1 MRILPIRPNPRRSY
15 QNKVEDLCK
24 LLKDEEGKEYRVSVF
39 RLLGIS
45 ANTFTKLHLTHF
57 RQCREARLFLREYP
71 ADPRALQIMDELDR
85 LYSSPIN
92 DVDNLRGA
100 VGEVFSFFICSKQYQ
115 NAEIEVQVEI
125 DTWQSGSIDT
135 AGCSK
140 KKGHCLQSKYSMTMK
155 DLASIV
161 SQQSDFDKIEELTSG
176 KAQGFFITYGHKEVF
191 FQSLNAFGMSPTGYK
206 VFDRSDLS
214 VLERRLAS

>member
-1 MRILPIRPNPRRSY
+1 MRIRPIRPNPRRLY
-15 QNKVEDLCK
+15 QNKVENLCK

-45 ANTFTKLHLTHF
+45 ANTFSKSRLTHF
-57 RQCREARLFLREYP
+57 RQHREARLFLREHQL
-71 ADPRALQIMDELDR
+71 DIRALQIMDELDR

-100 VGEVFSFFICSKQYQ
+100 VGEVFSFFICRKQYN
-115 NAEIEVQVEI
+115 NADIEVQVEI
-125 DTWQSGSIDT
+125 DSWQSKSIDT

-155 DLASIV
+155 NLASIV
-161 SQQSDFDKIEELTSG
+161 NQKSDFDKIEELTSG
-176 KAQGFFITYGHKEVF
+176 KAQGFFITYGRQEVF
-191 FQSLNAFGMSPTGYK
+191 FQSLNAFRVNPTGYK
-206 VFDRSDLS
+206 VFDRSDLL
-214 VLERRLAS
+214 VLEQRLAS